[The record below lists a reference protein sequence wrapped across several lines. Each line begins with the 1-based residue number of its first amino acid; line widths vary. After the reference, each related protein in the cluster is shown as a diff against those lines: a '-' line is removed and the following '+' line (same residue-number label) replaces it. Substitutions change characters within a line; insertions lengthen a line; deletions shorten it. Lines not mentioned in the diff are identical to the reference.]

1 MFPNIY
7 HSLIHALFGGQAPTL
22 SVTPP
27 SPMQGQVNAPG
38 LGMTTMP
45 HMAPQINAPG
55 SSMTAPVGQGFIN
68 APGPSSTIAP
78 SQGVLAPNSP
88 GNGMPPAFNFNPAPY
103 YHPTVQ
109 SLLRNL

>member
-27 SPMQGQVNAPG
+27 APMQGQVNAPG
-38 LGMTTMP
+38 PSMTTMP
-45 HMAPQINAPG
+45 HMAPQ
-55 SSMTAPVGQGFIN
+55 VN
-68 APGPSSTIAP
+68 APGPSMTTTPQMAP
-78 SQGVLAPNSP
+78 PMSQGFVNAPGQSFTQQP
-88 GNGMPPAFNFNPAPY
+88 SYPY

-109 SLLRNL
+109 SLLRNI